1 MRASVER
8 LLPAW
13 SDHPAR
19 GYLHGCHAFTLE
31 ETGAYAEAEAAG
43 HPRPRPRPRRRL
55 GAARGRPCPR
65 HDGAGARRA
74 RLACAAPAAWEHC
87 NNFRYHVWWHMALM
101 HIDLGETDAALALY
115 DAEVRRDRT
124 DDYRDIA
131 NATSLLARLELE
143 GVDVGAR
150 WEELADL
157 AEVRSGEGSVV
168 FADLHYALALIGGSR
183 EAALDTL
190 ISRMRREAARADS
203 EMDAIA
209 GHPGLAAARA
219 SPPSAAAT
227 TAPPSPAW
235 SARDQLQSIGGSHAQ
250 RDVFERLTIEA
261 ALRSGA
267 LAAARIPA
275 RRPRPA
281 PGRARRLHPAPPR
294 ADPPRRA
301 PPPLGRSAGRG
312 SAIRASTSSA
322 GWRCSSS

>member
-1 MRASVER
+1 
-8 LLPAW
+8 
-13 SDHPAR
+13 
-19 GYLHGCHAFTLE
+19 
-31 ETGAYAEAEAAG
+31 
-43 HPRPRPRPRRRL
+43 
-55 GAARGRPCPR
+55 
-65 HDGAGARRA
+65 
-74 RLACAAPAAWEHC
+74 
-87 NNFRYHVWWHMALM
+87 MALM

-150 WEELADL
+150 WDELADL

-190 ISRMRREAARADS
+190 ISRLRREAARADS

-209 GHPGLAAARA
+209 GHPGLAAASGLAALGRGDHRA
-219 SPPSAAAT
+219 AFARLVI
-227 TAPPSPAW
+227 
-235 SARDQLQSIGGSHAQ
+235 ARDQLQAVGGSHAQ

-267 LAAARIPA
+267 LAAAESLLDD
-275 RRPRPA
+275 
-281 PGRARRLHPAPPR
+281 RARRRGAPDGYTGR
-294 ADPPRRA
+294 RRA
-301 PPPLGRSAGRG
+301 LIRRSLADRSA
-312 SAIRASTSSA
+312 A
-322 GWRCSSS
+322 